1 MHAVWDVII
10 LGGGLAGLSLAVELA
25 QPQFAHLKVL
35 VLEQRQHYTRDRTWS
50 YWATHPHRYSH
61 LERKRWTQW
70 KTSLGGRVQLQTS
83 QRAYCTLDADAFY
96 AHAVDAIE
104 NSTNV
109 QLRMG
114 AQVHDTQA
122 QGAAHARPV
131 QVQLSGG
138 DMLRSQWVMDA
149 RPPVA
154 PVGGFVAQHFE
165 GWEIEADCDCFDGDT
180 LDLMD
185 FQPSDQGLHFFY
197 VLPYTSRRALVETTW
212 VSQLTAGRAAMD
224 YAVQLEQYLARRW
237 PGMRYQVLYRE
248 RGILNLELQPRK
260 TAGRIVPLGRNAG
273 TLRPSTGFAFLN
285 TLADARRMAQWLGQT
300 PLAEARTAVDSFK
313 HSRLDT
319 WMDQI
324 FMEGMQADWRR
335 APHFFMAMFE
345 EVDALTLTDFLSG
358 SSSIAQRARVAMSLP
373 KSHFIHA
380 AWRQWLK
387 RA

>member
-1 MHAVWDVII
+1 MPAVWDVII

-25 QPQFAHLKVL
+25 QPQFAHLSVL
-35 VLEQRQHYTRDRTWS
+35 VLEQRPHYTRDRTWS
-50 YWATHPHRYSH
+50 YWATHPHRFSH

-83 QRAYCTLDADAFY
+83 PRAYCSLDADVFY
-96 AHAVDAIE
+96 THAVDAIAA
-104 NSTNV
+104 STNV

-114 AQVHDTQA
+114 AQVQGTQA
-122 QGAAHARPV
+122 QPSQV
-131 QVQLSGG
+131 QVQLSDGNVLYAG
-138 DMLRSQWVMDA
+138 WAMDA
-149 RPPVA
+149 RPPA
-154 PVGGFVAQHFE
+154 AHAGSFTAQHFE
-165 GWEIEADCDCFDGDT
+165 GWKIEADCDCFDADT

-185 FQPSDQGLHFFY
+185 FQPNREGLHFFY
-197 VLPYTSRRALVETTW
+197 VLPYSSRRALVETTW
-212 VSQLTAGRAAMD
+212 VSRWAAGMD
-224 YAVQLEQYLARRW
+224 YAGQLEHYLSRRW
-237 PGMRYQVLYRE
+237 PGVRYQTVYRE
-248 RGILNLELQPRK
+248 RGILNLEPQARK

-285 TLADARRMAQWLGQT
+285 TLADSQRIAQWLGQT
-300 PLAEARTAVDSFK
+300 TLVEALAGPDCFK

-324 FMEGMQADWRR
+324 FMEGLQANWQR

-373 KSHFIHA
+373 KLYFIQA
-380 AWRQWLK
+380 GWRQFLK
-387 RA
+387 LA